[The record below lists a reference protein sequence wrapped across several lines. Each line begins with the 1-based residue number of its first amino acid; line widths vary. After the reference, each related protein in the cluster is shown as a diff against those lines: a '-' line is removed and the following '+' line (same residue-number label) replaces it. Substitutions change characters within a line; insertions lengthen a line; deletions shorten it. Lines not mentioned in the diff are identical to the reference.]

1 MTLEAVSGTIATL
14 LGVVFIWPQVV
25 RVYARQSV
33 EGIAANAHLIGL
45 AGTLMWLTYAVTTDS
60 VPMMLSNLNIEIA
73 IIALMVMLVRKKAIE
88 PWKPVVVFIA
98 AAIFCAVSAQVSP
111 TTIGVAGVI
120 IGTPAILPQ
129 VWRAARAEHLFG
141 VSVTS
146 NVLLASMGAGWFTY
160 GLSIGDPVVSYPNL
174 VLIPSASYIAWKAW
188 RSHHVS
194 KLQPSAS
201 HAEPSAKHA

>member
-1 MTLEAVSGTIATL
+1 VKLEAVAGTIATL

-45 AGTLMWLTYAVTTDS
+45 AGTPMWFTYAITTDS

-73 IIALMVMLVRKKAIE
+73 IIALMVMLVRKKAIAL
-88 PWKPVVVFIA
+88 WKPVVVFTA
-98 AAIFCAVSAQVSP
+98 TAIFCTVFAQISS

-120 IGTPAILPQ
+120 IGTPAIIPQ
-129 VWRAARAEHLFG
+129 VWRALRTKHLFG

-194 KLQPSAS
+194 QR
-201 HAEPSAKHA
+201 EPSAMQA